1 MNTLIEN
8 VDKVHVFTVTNRSP
22 LNHTVPLANL
32 TDAFFRNP
40 FALNQACLDF
50 SLKEGF
56 QLSGGQLVNLLEF
69 ELDDSKLLLRGK
81 YPMELV
87 RSPEFMEMVITIAN
101 YVEPLIK
108 DFISAFPN
116 PIIGQELKVESVH
129 GLFEPFYI
137 TGEVR
142 RIKPKVFT
150 KTGYKAEVEIDIPEI
165 RIHDCVIT
173 AHKAILELMVCRQY
187 GVKLIPYQWEAYTT
201 AIRKRG
207 IDVLIPLGETED
219 TLEYPELRM

>member
-22 LNHTVPLANL
+22 LNQTVGLGSL
-32 TDAFFRNP
+32 TDVFFRNP
-40 FALNQACLDF
+40 FALNQSCIDV

-56 QLSGGQLVNLLEF
+56 QLSDGILVNLLEF
-69 ELDDSKLLLRGK
+69 ELVNSKLLLRGR

-87 RSPEFMEMVITIAN
+87 RMSEFMDMVLVVTN
-101 YVEPLIK
+101 YLEPLI
-108 DFISAFPN
+108 DSFTASFPN

-129 GLFEPFYI
+129 GLFEPFYV

-150 KTGYKAEVEIDIPEI
+150 KTGYKTEVEIDIPEI